1 MCWITIHSSSASFI
15 HSRAACSLFNEY
27 YDYLICET
35 VHCCLQLFDRRQ
47 IKSKEWLKVTTS
59 RPTLLFTS
67 SIYCYPRSSHV
78 AIFFVATI
86 LCSLEPSSHISCQ
99 SSIYDSS
106 PFLMCAN
113 FIMSPSIHM
122 HLPHS
127 FSLFLRSAICACFIH
142 VVCTWAVYSA
152 STSKITDMSL
162 HVILYPIAFQQDIIF
177 YDFLWLGLL
186 YSFVLW
192 TTLFLLGGNAV
203 LGVSGFLWVGA
214 FALIILL
221 LTAANHCL
229 YISFL
234 CQVIFAL
241 YGIQFGTRSLPWLC
255 FLHCVWVF
263 FRVHPSAFVI
273 LIKLLF
279 QALY

>member
-1 MCWITIHSSSASFI
+1 MLLSSLLLLYCVLWSRLAIFLANRQFMIHHPSWCVLISSCHHPFI
-15 HSRAACSLFNEY
+15 CICPTRSLF
-27 YDYLICET
+27 
-35 VHCCLQLFDRRQ
+35 
-47 IKSKEWLKVTTS
+47 
-59 RPTLLFTS
+59 
-67 SIYCYPRSSHV
+67 
-78 AIFFVATI
+78 
-86 LCSLEPSSHISCQ
+86 
-99 SSIYDSS
+99 
-106 PFLMCAN
+106 
-113 FIMSPSIHM
+113 
-122 HLPHS
+122 
-127 FSLFLRSAICACFIH
+127 FLRSAICACFIH